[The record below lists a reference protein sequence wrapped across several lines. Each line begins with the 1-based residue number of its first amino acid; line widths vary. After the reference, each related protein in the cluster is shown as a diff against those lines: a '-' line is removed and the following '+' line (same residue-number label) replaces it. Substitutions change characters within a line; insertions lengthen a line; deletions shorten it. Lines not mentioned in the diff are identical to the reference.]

1 MKIKSYLL
9 KMPEQ
14 LHKDLKWLSVSTEIS
29 MQDEMI
35 TAISDYVEK
44 RKKTLEIK
52 AV

>member
-14 LHKDLKWLSVSTEIS
+14 LHKDLKQLAVNSEIS

-44 RKKTLEIK
+44 RKSEHQEQ